1 MRNYKEQDIRFY
13 DETTEGDFIVDET
26 GDFALTAEYE
36 SARQDMTNRA
46 RTQKEDW
53 RSHPN
58 LGSDLELL
66 EGEPNT
72 RATGDKGVEQLYEAM
87 TYDGRFDAIDIDIR
101 AVPTSIE
108 NIDFFL
114 MLNTDKQGNV
124 VVVQPIDL

>member
-13 DETTEGDFIVDET
+13 DAETEGDFIVDET
-26 GDFALTAEYE
+26 GDFALTSEYE
-36 SARQDMTNRA
+36 SARQDLTNRA

-58 LGSDLELL
+58 LGADLELL

-72 RATGDKGVEQLYEAM
+72 RATGDKGIEKLYEAM
-87 TYDGRFDAIDIDIR
+87 TYDGRFDAMDLDIR